1 MQPTILI
8 TGGGGFIG
16 NWVVREALDR
26 GLRVVVFDV
35 GDRPPRWQRVLGVRA
50 AAVPL
55 VRGNLLDRELLG
67 RVLDEHHVTH
77 VIHLAALLTPACQ
90 QDPFEG
96 ARVNVLGSVALFE
109 EVRTRAA
116 QIRGFSYASSVA
128 VFGGEPDHADDAPH
142 SGNRPPTFYGAFK
155 RALEDIAEQY
165 WRHFQIASVGIR
177 PQVAYGPERD
187 VGLTAGPSMA
197 ARAAA
202 RGEAFTIRY
211 SGRVGY
217 DYVGDIATAFVRA
230 AIETP
235 RGAEVVDLP
244 GQQAT
249 VGEIIAEIDRV
260 VPGAKATLSV
270 DGPLIP
276 AHAPP
281 KARFISALFPD
292 WQTTSLADGIRRMV
306 EFYRVQG

>member
-77 VIHLAALLTPACQ
+77 VIHLAALLTPGCQ

-109 EVRTRAA
+109 EVRTRAEGYRQRHEA
-116 QIRGFSYASSVA
+116 HQAREAGRSARRHAHLAGHTPASA
-128 VFGGEPDHADDAPH
+128 
-142 SGNRPPTFYGAFK
+142 RP
-155 RALEDIAEQY
+155 
-165 WRHFQIASVGIR
+165 
-177 PQVAYGPERD
+177 
-187 VGLTAGPSMA
+187 
-197 ARAAA
+197 
-202 RGEAFTIRY
+202 
-211 SGRVGY
+211 
-217 DYVGDIATAFVRA
+217 
-230 AIETP
+230 
-235 RGAEVVDLP
+235 
-244 GQQAT
+244 
-249 VGEIIAEIDRV
+249 
-260 VPGAKATLSV
+260 
-270 DGPLIP
+270 
-276 AHAPP
+276 
-281 KARFISALFPD
+281 
-292 WQTTSLADGIRRMV
+292 
-306 EFYRVQG
+306 